1 MVVVVEVRL
10 ELDELLADV
19 DVDDDVEVVVVGTV
33 ELVLAVVEV
42 REVLLEEVVLVDVV
56 EVDELLD
63 DVDVEVLVDTVE
75 LVLVD
80 VLVVLDVLDDVVLVG
95 PPPPTTARFMSVT
108 ISPAVSARL

>member
-1 MVVVVEVRL
+1 VDVVELADVVEVRL

-63 DVDVEVLVDTVE
+63 DVDVEVLVD
-75 LVLVD
+75 
-80 VLVVLDVLDDVVLVG
+80 VLVVLDVLDDVVLVE